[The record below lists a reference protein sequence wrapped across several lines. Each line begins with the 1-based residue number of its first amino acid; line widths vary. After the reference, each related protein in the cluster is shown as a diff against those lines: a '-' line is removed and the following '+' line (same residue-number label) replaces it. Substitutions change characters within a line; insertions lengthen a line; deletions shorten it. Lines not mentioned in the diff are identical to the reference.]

1 MKRVTIKFFVLLRW
15 MGAGPYEGIFVL
27 CDASCLPQWVVVSI
41 LSGSWNFSMVANSQL
56 VVCDLRAQ
64 GGVL

>member
-1 MKRVTIKFFVLLRW
+1 MVLKFFVLLHRIR
-15 MGAGPYEGIFVL
+15 ACLCEGICLL
-27 CDASCLPQWVVVSI
+27 CEALCLPPWVVVVV
-41 LSGSWNFSMVANSQL
+41 LSWSWDFSMVARSQL